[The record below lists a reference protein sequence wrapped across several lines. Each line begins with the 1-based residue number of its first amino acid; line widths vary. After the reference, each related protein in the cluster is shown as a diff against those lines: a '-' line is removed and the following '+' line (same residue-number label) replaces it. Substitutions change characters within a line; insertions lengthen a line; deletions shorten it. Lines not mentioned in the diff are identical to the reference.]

1 MVTSHSQAENP
12 VLTPRRQR
20 VDTPV
25 GRRFALASARE
36 SRARS
41 KTTVRAGQLDF
52 SVGRLSVTKAS
63 SSSIERSGLPTG
75 GNPVAMHSSKPS
87 SDICITSSASFCRL
101 VGSKAATESKTIDF
115 PTSPLS
121 GSRSRTDAHLT
132 ATALA
137 LALLGMLALE
147 AVRRAFGVPAP

>member
-12 VLTPRRQR
+12 VRTPRRQR
-20 VDTPV
+20 LDTRV
-25 GRRFALASARE
+25 GCRFALASPARE

-63 SSSIERSGLPTG
+63 SSSIERSGLPTD
-75 GNPVAMHSSKPS
+75 GNPVATHSSKPS

-137 LALLGMLALE
+137 LLGMLALE